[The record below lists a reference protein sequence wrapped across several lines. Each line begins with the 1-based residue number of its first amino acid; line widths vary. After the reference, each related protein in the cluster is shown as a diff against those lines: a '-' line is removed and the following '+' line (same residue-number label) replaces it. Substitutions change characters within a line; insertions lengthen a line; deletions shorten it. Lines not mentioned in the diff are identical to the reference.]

1 RFNGDLQRAANFIFS
16 NDTEETSGLAP
27 LGSDSQN
34 DNWNQGGDTML
45 GCLDRETSSFENDR
59 DLKTAIDAS
68 MVEIADKENEDLQ
81 MAIDMSKST
90 SYQETKDSYGDSR
103 AVVLYSGNKNGNDSQ
118 YPRSD
123 QNWCGDWEQ
132 PVKRQKLD
140 TTPLGLKP
148 VIDYYYASSFFQA
161 LFHIPIFRLSLL
173 AFRPTKDDWGN
184 VEGYWKGQKHY
195 YTNDDKSKL
204 YSNVNRQ
211 ESLKFIHEFQKLF
224 GFLSLSQRAYGD
236 SSQLVDVLDFDEKA
250 IWNEAEVV
258 SSFTNKLIVKLLEGS
273 NYRDR
278 VSGDQDIP
286 ADLQPYI
293 LDFEKY
299 NVYPSCQTIY
309 DALDRVMQE
318 SKGSLRKPFFTK
330 LAHILVMN
338 LKHRDSD
345 GNASF
350 PTFQGDSTFQVLKEL
365 YMDRYMYENSQ
376 FVEKCW
382 QEIEIMKNE
391 LEKIDLNIDKIIKF
405 QGKHN
410 GPELLKGS
418 IEHFQQKCKKAA
430 ENGTTDD
437 DAQRTKTWLE
447 GVLDKVEQKLNDLLK
462 KKDELEQSIKQIF
475 DTPDMKK
482 YHYRLKAVLVH
493 NGQSGQGNHWAYIW
507 VSRCSKSDNRVSNAV
522 DNGNWMK
529 FQDNSVE
536 EAIENTVLNEPGIY
550 HSSHSVYT
558 LFYVNARFD
567 CNFSNLEDV
576 IPDTLKAFVEKDN
589 QILEEEIGNQIRRA
603 ELADNNNAMEGTWE
617 SDSTACGGS
626 SDSEKIQGRID
637 TIKDQAKNLKIHDAR
652 ILKRIELFFV
662 KLGKGDEIKSLIT
675 DYSKS

>member
-1 RFNGDLQRAANFIFS
+1 
-16 NDTEETSGLAP
+16 
-27 LGSDSQN
+27 
-34 DNWNQGGDTML
+34 M
-45 GCLDRETSSFENDR
+45 
-59 DLKTAIDAS
+59 
-68 MVEIADKENEDLQ
+68 ADKENEDLQ

-90 SYQETKDSYGDSR
+90 SYPEPKDNYNDSR
-103 AVVLYSGNKNGNDSQ
+103 AVVLYSGN
-118 YPRSD
+118 
-123 QNWCGDWEQ
+123 
-132 PVKRQKLD
+132 
-140 TTPLGLKP
+140 
-148 VIDYYYASSFFQA
+148 
-161 LFHIPIFRLSLL
+161 
-173 AFRPTKDDWGN
+173 KDDWGN

-204 YSNVNRQ
+204 YSNANRQ
-211 ESLKFIHEFQKLF
+211 ESLKC
-224 GFLSLSQRAYGD
+224 D
-236 SSQLVDVLDFDEKA
+236 QLVDVLDFDEKA

-258 SSFTNKLIVKLLEGS
+258 SSFTNKLIAKLLEGS

-286 ADLQPYI
+286 AELQPYI

-299 NVYPSCQTIY
+299 N
-309 DALDRVMQE
+309 
-318 SKGSLRKPFFTK
+318 
-330 LAHILVMN
+330 
-338 LKHRDSD
+338 SD
-345 GNASF
+345 GNPSF

-376 FVEKCW
+376 FVERCW
-382 QEIEIMKNE
+382 QKIEIMKNE

-405 QGKHN
+405 Q
-410 GPELLKGS
+410 
-418 IEHFQQKCKKAA
+418 HFQQKCKKAA

-462 KKDELEQSIKQIF
+462 KKDELEQNIKQIF
-475 DTPDMKK
+475 DIPDMKK

-507 VSRCSKSDNRVSNAV
+507 VSRCSKSDNRIPNTM
-522 DNGNWMK
+522 DDGNWMK

-558 LFYVNARFD
+558 LFYVNAQFD
-567 CNFSNLEDV
+567 YNFSNLEEV

-637 TIKDQAKNLKIHDAR
+637 TIKDQAKYLKIHDAR
-652 ILKRIELFFV
+652 ILKSDIVAAFDDFKEIAQYIVEGLDHMIKKREFVQAIRYFYKAIQLENSWMRKMSTSILNDEALEHAKKDGLFKQAIEEATFVLKTFIAFDKTCGSDVLFNEFLQQWV
-662 KLGKGDEIKSLIT
+662 QVQTHADKT
-675 DYSKS
+675 DKMRENIISELVNEYCLVIDIDYKDDLNIPFDDVEDIPLDNEDTLFERYSQLTWK